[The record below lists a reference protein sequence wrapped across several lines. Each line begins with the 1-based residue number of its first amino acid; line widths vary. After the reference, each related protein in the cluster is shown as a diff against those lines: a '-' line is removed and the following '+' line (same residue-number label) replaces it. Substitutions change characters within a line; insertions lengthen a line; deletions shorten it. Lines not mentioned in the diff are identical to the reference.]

1 MNRRK
6 ESKTIIAVLFVS
18 FLLAG
23 FVFEGTL
30 NVVVRAQSQ
39 TVLSVLPHSSIEEPF
54 SEFNL
59 SITVANV
66 NGLYAWQVKLYF
78 DPTILNA
85 TGAFL
90 PTNHV
95 FAGMPN
101 TSPFPI
107 MNNTAG
113 YVLFAC
119 SLYGTPSTFT
129 GNGTLCLVEFQTKNV
144 LATSCINFSRPIG
157 ERTFLCDS
165 NLDLIPCEAVD
176 GSVSVTDV
184 VVHDVAV
191 TGVSPS
197 ATTIAQGAPLQ
208 VQVALENQ
216 GTRSETFNVTVH
228 ANSTVAAVQQV
239 FLSAMG
245 STTATL
251 TWNTTDALIG
261 CYEIWADASIVPEET
276 DTLDNAMYDGYVQ
289 ILPASHDVAVTGV
302 WVSTNQ
308 AVPGDTVYIW
318 VEVTNNGNVAEYF
331 WTKAYAD
338 AETTSIGDEL
348 VIGTQTTSLAAS
360 YSVLLFFSWYIVDVV
375 PGNLAVSAKVQVLEG
390 ETNTINNL
398 WVDGVVQ
405 IIPRVDDVAVVD
417 IRSLAEAAY
426 VGDPVQIE
434 VDVQNQGST
443 MESISITAYAD
454 ADATV
459 IGDEIAI
466 GSKIV
471 LIERFGL
478 STVNFLWSTTDVAE
492 GNYTL
497 SACASPVPG
506 EVDLADNNM
515 TDGIVRIF
523 QIIVPCPNVTV
534 TCPVSLTVNPWSFDW
549 SWDFHARLV
558 NIGNVTITSTGFE
571 GYLRVVGSRNG
582 TVILCLSEP
591 GVIVC
596 PFYLPQ
602 NGTVQV
608 PLWLMFQPEEHWG
621 YYRGAYTLNLT
632 VCGTHRKQLTIQNI
646 NIDVCEN
653 SAYVVYNQTAS
664 FSWNLTGG
672 SLVYLTAE
680 TDLPPG
686 WTYTVDPPVGT
697 YFETPHSVRVNIT
710 APPDAKE
717 GEMARVT
724 LRAYKNST
732 GAMIWQ
738 FIYFASTENKPP
750 TIEQFE
756 TPMLTPAGYL
766 LFNATARDGSGIA
779 DVSLHYSIDGGPW
792 QNKTMLWASG
802 DAFNSTRYSLE
813 EYVGTEPKTL
823 SYYLSA
829 TDWFGNQTLS
839 ETRTVTIMNDIEV
852 GCVNANETYVLPTT
866 NFTLSVTVLN
876 RGTLPL
882 SFVNLAIYANSTL
895 VSTQPMVNLLN
906 GTETTLNLL
915 LQLPYGRY
923 ILTAY
928 AANLPYEAVVT
939 NNANN
944 TMVTVALIG
953 DINIDRKVDLK
964 DVYAVG
970 RAYGATP
977 GHTRWNVVCD
987 INGDGKI
994 DLKDYFT
1001 TCKNYG
1007 KSW

>member
-1 MNRRK
+1 MIVFLASVLLTGFCLSVIVSSMKAGADTETLVSVIPQRSIVGI
-6 ESKTIIAVLFVS
+6 SKFTINLTVTDVAG
-18 FLLAG
+18 LACWQAQLR
-23 FVFEGTL
+23 FNKTVL
-30 NVVVRAQSQ
+30 NVTRA
-39 TVLSVLPHSSIEEPF
+39 
-54 SEFNL
+54 
-59 SITVANV
+59 
-66 NGLYAWQVKLYF
+66 W
-78 DPTILNA
+78 
-85 TGAFL
+85 L

-95 FAGMPN
+95 FSYAG
-101 TSPFPI
+101 SAI
-107 MNNTAG
+107 MWPEPVLNNDLG
-113 YVLFAC
+113 YVWVGCTIF
-119 SLYGTPSTFT
+119 PPDVQPTFS
-129 GNGTLCLVEFQTKNV
+129 GSGILCQIEFQAKC
-144 LATSCINFSRPIG
+144 LGTSFLNFYGAPYSETALLDINAELMPFQ
-157 ERTFLCDS
+157 
-165 NLDLIPCEAVD
+165 AVN
-176 GSVSVTDV
+176 GSVDV
-184 VVHDVAV
+184 GIVHDVAV
-191 TGVSPS
+191 ADVTPSSDFVIRGSIVNVNVSVTNEGS
-197 ATTIAQGAPLQ
+197 FA
-208 VQVALENQ
+208 
-216 GTRSETFNVTVH
+216 ETFD
-228 ANSTVAAVQQV
+228 
-239 FLSAMG
+239 L
-245 STTATL
+245 TAYA
-251 TWNTTDALIG
+251 NTTSLGTHTIHLPSGSSTSTLFSWDTSSYLG
-261 CYEIWADASIVPEET
+261 SYEIWAQTSVVANET
-276 DTLDNAMYDGYVQ
+276 DTEDNVKHDGIVQ
-289 ILPASHDVAVTGV
+289 VRLGIHDIAVMSVEVSKDTAVPGELLWVSVGVANCGDGPESF
-302 WVSTNQ
+302 WVST
-308 AVPGDTVYIW
+308 
-318 VEVTNNGNVAEYF
+318 
-331 WTKAYAD
+331 YAD

-360 YSVLLFFSWYIVDVV
+360 HSATLFFSWYIVDVV
-375 PGNLAVSAKVQVLEG
+375 PGNLTVSAKVQVLEG
-390 ETNTINNL
+390 ETNTTNNL
-398 WVDGVVQ
+398 RVDGIVQ
-405 IIPRVDDVAVVD
+405 IIPYVDDVALVD
-417 IRSLAEAAY
+417 LRSLTEAAY
-426 VGDPVQIE
+426 VDDPVQIE
-434 VDVQNQGST
+434 VDVRNQGNI
-443 MESISITAYAD
+443 MESINITAYAD

-523 QIIVPCPNVTV
+523 QIMPCPNVTV

-549 SWDFHARLV
+549 SWDFHARLA

-582 TVILCLSEP
+582 TVILCVNEP
-591 GVIVC
+591 GVIVY

-602 NGTVQV
+602 NGTAQV

-621 YYRGAYTLNLT
+621 YYRGTYTLNLT

-646 NIDVCEN
+646 DILVCQN
-653 SAYVVYNQTAS
+653 SAYMVYNQTAS

-672 SLVYLTAE
+672 SVVYLTAE

-686 WTYTVDPPVGT
+686 WTYAVDPPIGT

-732 GAMIWQ
+732 GVMIWQ

-756 TPMLTPAGYL
+756 TPTMTPDGYL

-779 DVSLHYSIDGGPW
+779 DVSLYYSIDGGPW

-802 DAFNSTRYSLE
+802 DTFNSTRYSLE
-813 EYVGTEPKTL
+813 EYVDTEPKTL

-829 TDWFGNQTLS
+829 TDWFGNQTLT
-839 ETRTVTIMNDIEV
+839 ETRTISIMSDV
-852 GCVNANETYVLPTT
+852 AVSRVAANETYVVPGT
-866 NFTLSVTVLN
+866 NFTLSVKVQN
-876 RGTLPL
+876 QGTLPL
-882 SFVNLAIYANSTL
+882 SFINVAVYANSTL
-895 VSTQPMVNLLN
+895 LTTQSIASLSN
-906 GTETTLNLL
+906 GTETTLNLSL
-915 LQLPYGRY
+915 SLPYGRY
-923 ILTAY
+923 VLTVY
-928 AANLPYEAVVT
+928 AAQLPNEAMVT
-939 NNANN
+939 NNADN
-944 TMVTVALIG
+944 TMITVALIG
-953 DINIDRKVDLK
+953 DINVDRKVDLK

-994 DLKDYFT
+994 DLKDYYT